1 MPFLNQER
9 RFRLRAESSL
19 KSSSTNS
26 GRAISSY
33 LFVLLLVTI
42 LLNYP
47 WVVWGLV
54 PGQDSGVH
62 LQYFHS
68 FNEQLRGGE
77 LYPRWL
83 TSMNDRAG
91 SPIFFIQY
99 PLPYFVASAFHYL
112 LHLPLTL
119 AGESHALGLVFFFSA
134 MFLNASLFLW
144 CSRLVDRP
152 SAAMAAVSGLMLPYV
167 LWFDFYHR
175 NALGECTALACIPLA
190 LYFCHDLDEHPR
202 RAVSGIAL
210 SFGLLFS
217 SHIFSVVMF
226 LPFLALYVLVI
237 TSSKSALRS
246 LILTT
251 LGTVLGAGLAGVYL
265 LPMLAHRQYFDLG
278 GLVRWAGGNYLYD
291 NQLFPLNSFVYGS
304 RPSGCHI
311 LTYHQNC
318 LLESG
323 WWFLSWL
330 TRLGALCLVVFAVQR
345 LRKGSIEHV
354 AHRFLV
360 VITLLLVIFSVGAPL
375 FGAHTFYAHVDQA
388 DNWFIVQRSQ
398 IFGFALLT
406 LELALIAFLALPKQ
420 SYQRLPAFLLGGV
433 LMSFLLMTRWTVPLW
448 GRMHFLWSIQFPWRF
463 FGLLSIFTTGL
474 IALLVQAILRNGGWR
489 NPRLLLT
496 CCVFAGIV
504 LLGAADWADPAIFF
518 PTFRFSGKVFHH
530 IPDRPQEPTDIAL
543 STYLH
548 ATELANQEHPWR
560 ADSPAEETRILQ
572 GTGSVRLQTIAA
584 RRRVLEVDCS
594 VPCMTQVHLLYYP
607 GWLAHDLTGASVTLQ
622 ASPEN
627 GLIELTLPSG
637 YHRIQLELPRDSAE
651 RLGPWVSFLSFG
663 MLLIVAN
670 PCAMGFS
677 RFIARIQR
685 S

>member
-1 MPFLNQER
+1 MNR
-9 RFRLRAESSL
+9 RLRAESSP

-33 LFVLLLVTI
+33 LFVLLLTTI

-54 PGQDSGVH
+54 PGQDSPVH
-62 LQYFHS
+62 LQYFQS

-77 LYPRWL
+77 FYPRWL
-83 TSMNDRAG
+83 TNMNDRAG

-112 LHLPLTL
+112 LHLPLTP
-119 AGESHALGLVFFFSA
+119 AGESHALGLVVFFAA
-134 MFLNASLFLW
+134 MFLNGSLFLW
-144 CSRLVDRP
+144 CSRFVDRP
-152 SAAMAAVSGLMLPYV
+152 SAAIAAVSGLMLPYV

-175 NALGECTALACIPLA
+175 NAIGECIALACIPLA
-190 LYFCHDLDEHPR
+190 LYFCNDLDEHPR

-226 LPFLALYVLVI
+226 LPFLVLYVLVI

-246 LILTT
+246 LILTA
-251 LGTVLGAGLAGVYL
+251 LGTALGAGLAGVYL
-265 LPMLAHRQYFDLG
+265 LPMLTHRQYFDLG
-278 GLVRWAGGNYLYD
+278 GLVRRAGGNYLLD

-304 RPSGCHI
+304 R
-311 LTYHQNC
+311 L
-318 LLESG
+318 SG

-345 LRKGSIEHV
+345 LRKGSSEQF

-388 DNWFIVQRSQ
+388 DNWVIVQRSQ

-406 LELALIAFLALPKQ
+406 LELALITFLALPKQ
-420 SYQRLPAFLLGGV
+420 PFQPLPALLLGGV
-433 LMSFLLMTRWTVPLW
+433 LICFLLMTRWTVPLW

-474 IALLVQAILRNGGWR
+474 IAFLVQAVLRNGGWR
-489 NPRLLLT
+489 NPRLLLAG
-496 CCVFAGIV
+496 CAFAGIV
-504 LLGAADWADPAIFF
+504 LLGATAWHAPAIF
-518 PTFRFSGKVFHH
+518 FHH
-530 IPDRPQEPTDIAL
+530 IPDGPQRPTDLAL

-548 ATELANQEHPWR
+548 ATELFDQEHPWR
-560 ADSPAEETRILQ
+560 AASPAEETRILQ

-607 GWLAHDLTGASVTLQ
+607 GWLAHDLTGASVPLQ

-627 GLIELTLPSG
+627 GLIELTMPSG

-663 MLLIVAN
+663 GLLIVAFGALPGAARKPGN
-670 PCAMGFS
+670 GFV
-677 RFIARIQR
+677 APR
-685 S
+685 SSPNVT